1 MDRCYNTEAEQT
13 MQNEIQRAEN
23 AREAWKAYVEEEV
36 QSLNELRNLEY
47 ESFMYEFADEID
59 NLNTLSSSWSGC
71 DFSDELYETIK
82 ELI

>member
-23 AREAWKAYVEEEV
+23 ARKAWKAYVEEEV

-71 DFSDELYETIK
+71 DFSDELYETIR